1 MDGHT
6 RSVRDHYHVESEF
19 KMAITAF
26 CFMDQ
31 GPRERQEDCILV
43 GEKVFQRK
51 HLRKKITH
59 NDDKGVFAVCDGMGG
74 HPGGK
79 AASRF
84 FCNRLRADLAQAPS
98 LTRSETLIAS
108 LVGMQAASMSRLAT
122 GSATTLAGVAIDS
135 RWAVIFN
142 AGDSRVYRWRDR
154 HLQCVSHDHSPVQEM
169 LDHELISEE
178 EAFVHPYR
186 NLVSFGMGPAFTK
199 TWREE
204 LLFFRRE
211 AMGDDIFFN
220 LFGRG
225 QRSSARPGHGR
236 CAGGRSVAQRST
248 PHAQPAGNAAQRQY
262 QLCRCLD
269 GRRIL
274 TRRNLRWTRS

>member
-1 MDGHT
+1 
-6 RSVRDHYHVESEF
+6 
-19 KMAITAF
+19 
-26 CFMDQ
+26 
-31 GPRERQEDCILV
+31 V

-211 AMGDDIFFN
+211 AMGDDIF
-220 LFGRG
+220 LICSDGV
-225 QRSSARPGHGR
+225 SDLLPARVMEDVLEGDPLR
-236 CAGGRSVAQRST
+236 
-248 PHAQPAGNAAQRQY
+248 NAPR
-262 QLCRCLD
+262 LMHS
-269 GRRIL
+269 
-274 TRRNLRWTRS
+274 LREMPLKDNTSYVVVSMGDES